1 MITSK
6 NMLRPSAPEIR
17 ELLQGKFVVA
27 GTGHRP
33 DKLGGYSLPSGTGAI
48 TNFRGAFSFLSNFH
62 PSPVQFEGTMYATV
76 EAAFQAAKFLDLRV
90 RRRIAQAK
98 TPAAARTLGRD
109 RKLQLRQDWEEVKV
123 GIMEDLLRQKFQT
136 PTLGRSLMATEGRSI
151 QEHNTWGDQFWGI
164 SKGVGQNMLGLLL
177 MKVRQDVLLHNDFP
191 ILQDPEQ
198 VLVDLAVKYLR
209 RLRDGNPSLTVISGM
224 ALGWDT
230 ALARAARQE
239 KIPYVAALPFPGQA
253 RRWPEASQELWSE
266 LVRDAALVVAVGS
279 DDLADADIRSAMQ
292 WRNEFMVDQCDLVL
306 ACYDGSFG
314 GTHNCVQDAQAQHR
328 TVINT
333 YGDWLS
339 MSGLVDDV
347 TTEVQR
353 TDGVQIRYE
362 ERELTVYPVQNSVF
376 WLGTYEVAG
385 VQFTALIHGEQL
397 QTYKLQATVQDV
409 AEVNADV
416 RVTHKKF
423 GEGLVLSQTGTPLS
437 PLGVRAEVQFSDAVR
452 LISVSHL
459 QF

>member
-1 MITSK
+1 MTTSMT
-6 NMLRPSAPEIR
+6 MLRPSAPEIR
-17 ELLQGKFVVA
+17 NLLQGRFVVA

-33 DKLGGYSLPSGTGAI
+33 DKLGGYPIPAGTGAI
-48 TNFRGAFSFLSNFH
+48 TSFRGAFAFLSNFH
-62 PSPVQFEGTMYATV
+62 ALPVKFEGVTYATV
-76 EAAFQAAKFLDLRV
+76 EAAFQAAKTLDLRI

-98 TPAAARTLGRD
+98 TPAAARALGRD
-109 RKLQLRQDWEEVKV
+109 RRLQLREDWEKVKV
-123 GIMEDLLRQKFQT
+123 GIMEDLLRQKFQD
-136 PTLGRSLMATEGRSI
+136 PTLARSLMATEGRSI

-164 SKGVGQNMLGLLL
+164 SKGSGQNMLGLLL
-177 MKVRQDVLLHNDFP
+177 MKVRQDLLMQNDFP
-191 ILQDPEQ
+191 LVQDPEQ
-198 VLVDLAVKYLR
+198 VLIELAVKYLR
-209 RLRDGNPSLTVISGM
+209 RLRDGNPSLIVISGM

-230 ALARAARQE
+230 ALALAARQE
-239 KIPYVAALPFPGQA
+239 QIPYVAALPFPGQA
-253 RRWPEASQELWSE
+253 SRWPEASQQCWRE

-279 DDLADADIRSAMQ
+279 DNLADADIRSAMQ
-292 WRNEFMVDQCDLVL
+292 WRNEFMVDQCDLML

-314 GTHNCVQDAQAQHR
+314 GTHNCVQDAEAQNR

-339 MSGLVDDV
+339 MSGLVQDV
-347 TTEVQR
+347 TLEVPR

-362 ERELTVYPVQNSVF
+362 ERELTVYPIQDSVF
-376 WLGTYEVAG
+376 WLGGYEVNG
-385 VQFTALIHGEQL
+385 VRFTALIHGEQL
-397 QTYKLQATVQDV
+397 QAYKAQATASDAVE
-409 AEVNADV
+409 AIV

-452 LISVSHL
+452 MISVSHL